1 MPVRIPQK
9 EGKEVKQLKNI
20 FLLAVFTASP
30 LLMIAGVMVAVY
42 RFPDIHWFAY
52 ALFLPGFLLF
62 LANKKL
68 EKVYNRNKQELEYDE
83 SGRRR
88 GMEDYSAM
96 SKRERIEVDK
106 QKLAAME
113 RIVSSTALKRM
124 AKPGSTD
131 PDKDMERLVGM
142 TGAKERMRAMAA
154 RMEYDR
160 EAARQGRGNRK
171 KAGKGAAGEPESRHM
186 LFIGSPG
193 TGKTTAARIMT
204 GFLYRYGFIRENKC
218 LETDGNFLKAST
230 AADTAAKTGLI
241 LREASGGVLFI
252 DEAYALAMDVA
263 GKAAVATLMKRME
276 DDRGKVVIILAGY
289 TDEMRKLIAS
299 NPGFAPR
306 FQNCIEFPDYTEQEM
321 CEIFRLMANDKG
333 VCLSAGAMERF
344 GIRIAAEKKLP
355 YFGNAR
361 TVRKVVEEAMDL
373 HALHMV
379 DGTLSASERFF
390 LTADDIPSV
399 PDKGVFREFRI

>member
-1 MPVRIPQK
+1 
-9 EGKEVKQLKNI
+9 
-20 FLLAVFTASP
+20 
-30 LLMIAGVMVAVY
+30 
-42 RFPDIHWFAY
+42 
-52 ALFLPGFLLF
+52 
-62 LANKKL
+62 
-68 EKVYNRNKQELEYDE
+68 
-83 SGRRR
+83 
-88 GMEDYSAM
+88 
-96 SKRERIEVDK
+96 
-106 QKLAAME
+106 
-113 RIVSSTALKRM
+113 
-124 AKPGSTD
+124 
-131 PDKDMERLVGM
+131 
-142 TGAKERMRAMAA
+142 
-154 RMEYDR
+154 
-160 EAARQGRGNRK
+160 
-171 KAGKGAAGEPESRHM
+171 M

-299 NPGFAPR
+299 NPGFASR

>member
-1 MPVRIPQK
+1 M
-9 EGKEVKQLKNI
+9 KQLKNI

-42 RFPDIHWFAY
+42 RFPDIPWLAY
-52 ALFLPGFLLF
+52 ALFLPGFILF

-68 EKVYNRNKQELEYDE
+68 EKAYNRNKQELEYDE

-131 PDKDMERLVGM
+131 PDGDMERLIGM
-142 TGAKERMRAMAA
+142 AGAKERMRAMAA

-160 EAARQGRGNRK
+160 DAMKQVRRQGK
-171 KAGKGAAGEPESRHM
+171 KPGKGNAGVEPESRHM

-193 TGKTTAARIMT
+193 TGKTTAARIMA
-204 GFLYRYGFIRENKC
+204 GFLYRYEFIKENKC

-230 AADTAAKTGLI
+230 AADTAAKTELI
-241 LREASGGVLFI
+241 LREAAGGVLFI
-252 DEAYALAMDVA
+252 DEAYALAMDAA
-263 GKAAVATLMKRME
+263 GEAAIATLMKRME
-276 DDRGKVVIILAGY
+276 DDRGKVVVILAGY
-289 TDEMRKLIAS
+289 TEEMRQLISS
-299 NPGFAPR
+299 NPGFASR
-306 FQNCIEFPDYTEQEM
+306 FQDCIEFPDYTDTELG
-321 CEIFRLMANDKG
+321 EIFRLMANDKG

-344 GIRIAAEKKLP
+344 SIRIAAEKKLP

-361 TVRKVVEEAMDL
+361 TVRKIVEEAMDL
-373 HALHMV
+373 HALHMA
-379 DGTLSASERFF
+379 DGTLPASERFF
-390 LTADDIPSV
+390 LTADDIQAV
-399 PDKGVFREFRI
+399 PNKGVFREFGI